1 MPLGQY
7 NDIQR
12 VPSVPLPDTTQRR
25 DWPTTAEAIRE
36 ERGLRLR
43 SALGLSYTDAEFRRL
58 NLFRALD
65 SSDQLIAETRRVLPL
80 IRFVVGVDAA
90 AIWTSGMS
98 WRVAETRIGPEPD
111 RVLVDA
117 LAAQASDVW
126 DRSNLDETGSALA
139 WNLCAMG
146 DWCLEVVNTAEGPVI
161 IGHDPRRVRVE
172 RDPLGLRITRAII
185 DADYVDPP
193 QPRPDTGEYE
203 GGGKEHRYRRI
214 LTPSDVSVY
223 LDGAKVEEE
232 SGPNV
237 LGVVPLVWLRF
248 RRVGEYELSS
258 WAGDGAEDAVAMI
271 DSMLTQAQVVGGR
284 HANPILVA
292 TGARLAEGAELTQ
305 VGRTA
310 SLPEGADLAW
320 LEASLQGL
328 REVGGMASALLESVM
343 QSYPE
348 FLFVDA
354 GASSSGTA
362 LSYRAGAFTAKISPV
377 RASFYRGL
385 STALGMAVAMSQGE
399 RWRPEVDLY
408 EVDGGSALPMDV
420 GAVAQMLRE
429 LVADGLMLPADAV
442 ARLQSEGV
450 LPDDLEPAE
459 YVALAMLAA
468 QDKEAGIIR
477 SAAALASEVERM
489 GREGVREVSDAV
501 DLTAQARSV

>member
-1 MPLGQY
+1 MPMGQY

-36 ERGLRLR
+36 ERGSRLR
-43 SALGLSYTDAEFRRL
+43 SALGLSYTDSDFRRL

-65 SSDQLIAETRRVLPL
+65 ASDQLIAETRRVLPL
-80 IRFVVGVDAA
+80 IRFVVGVDAS
-90 AIWTSGMS
+90 AIWTAGLS
-98 WRVAETRIGPEPD
+98 WRVATSRLGSEPD
-111 RVLVDA
+111 PVAVEM
-117 LAAQASDVW
+117 LAEVGGEVW
-126 DRSNLDETGSALA
+126 DRSRMDEVGPTWA
-139 WNLCAMG
+139 WNLCALG
-146 DWCLEVVNTAEGPVI
+146 DWCIEVVNSPEGPVI

-172 RDPLGLRITRAII
+172 HDPLDLRITRAII

-193 QPRPDTGEYE
+193 QPRADTGEYE

-214 LTPSDVSVY
+214 LTPERIDVY
-223 LDGAKVEEE
+223 LDGQLVQEE
-232 SGPNV
+232 SGPNM

-271 DSMLTQAQVVGGR
+271 DSMLTQGQVVGGR

-292 TGARLAEGAELTQ
+292 TGAQIAEGSELTQ

-310 SLPEGADLAW
+310 SLPAGADLAW

-328 REVGGMASALLESVM
+328 REVGGMAASLLDAVM

-362 LSYRAGAFTAKISPV
+362 LSYRAGAFVAKISPV
-377 RASFYRGL
+377 RSSFYRGL
-385 STALGMAVAMSQGE
+385 SAAIGMAVAMGQGQPWT
-399 RWRPEVDLY
+399 RAADLF
-408 EVDGGSALPMDV
+408 EVDGGSALPMDI
-420 GAVAQMLRE
+420 GAVSQMLRD

-442 ARLQSEGV
+442 ARLQSDGV
-450 LPDDLEPAE
+450 IPDDLEPAE
-459 YVALAMLAA
+459 YVALASLAS
-468 QDKEAGIIR
+468 QDREAGIIR
-477 SAAALASEVERM
+477 SAAALAAEVERL
-489 GREGVREVSDAV
+489 GRQDVQDPEQQEDSP
-501 DLTAQARSV
+501 QP